1 MKISKG
7 WVLRRAWDFLPPFS
21 VIAFLAAAWYSLAR
35 WEVFPPTLLVP
46 PQDVARTIADLWS
59 SGDLTT
65 HLGWSLRRVALGY
78 AIGSGAGIL
87 LGAAIGSWRKLEEWI
102 GPSLDLFKQVPV
114 FAWAPMLILF
124 LGIEE
129 GSKLAFV
136 AIACFYPV
144 LLNTV
149 QGVRGVQGR
158 LLEVGETF
166 GLTRSE
172 SFRRIVVPSA
182 LPAVLAGLRQA
193 IALAWMAV
201 VSAELLGAESGIGF
215 FMTYSRQLFQM
226 DGVIAGFLL
235 VGAVGIATNAAVGA
249 LERWFF
255 PWAKEVAA

>member
-1 MKISKG
+1 MNARKSWPQRLALDI
-7 WVLRRAWDFLPPFS
+7 LPPTS
-21 VIAFLAAAWYSLAR
+21 VIALIAAAWHLLTR
-35 WEVFPPTLLVP
+35 WEVFPPTLLIP
-46 PQDVARTIADLWS
+46 PQDVARTISDLWT

-78 AIGSGAGIL
+78 LIGSGAGIL
-87 LGAAIGSWRKLEEWI
+87 LGAAIGSSRKLEEWI

-149 QGVRGVQGR
+149 QGVRGVQGKH
-158 LLEVGETF
+158 LEVGETF
-166 GLTRSE
+166 GLTRFE

-182 LPAVLAGLRQA
+182 LPPVLAGLRQA

-235 VGAVGIATNAAVGA
+235 VGAVGIATNALVGA
-249 LERWFF
+249 LERWFL
-255 PWAKEVAA
+255 PWAKEIAS